1 MNIEIYKGLDNTL
14 ELRVSL
20 DKGTVWLTQKQI
32 AQVFDTQRPA
42 ISKHL
47 RNIFNTNELDE
58 NSVSSIL
65 EHTAEDGKR
74 YKTRFYNLDAI
85 SGGEFSGRTKLPA

>member
-1 MNIEIYKGLDNTL
+1 MINPVFKLQYDMNIEIYQGLDNTL

-65 EHTAEDGKR
+65 EHRSVSASLFREG
-74 YKTRFYNLDAI
+74 
-85 SGGEFSGRTKLPA
+85 SPG